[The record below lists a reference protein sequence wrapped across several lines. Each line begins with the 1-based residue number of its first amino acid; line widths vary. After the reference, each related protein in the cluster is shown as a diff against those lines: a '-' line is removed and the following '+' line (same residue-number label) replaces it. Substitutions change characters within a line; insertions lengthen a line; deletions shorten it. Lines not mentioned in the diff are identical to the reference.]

1 MVIRQSI
8 TTSHLISLKH
18 NVRSNEA
25 KWPHKSGW
33 IKSHFWLSQPN
44 QACDTIFSIRI
55 WCSTT
60 FSLTVWRNSAK
71 WRFRQFFYPLFCGH
85 LASFFRTSCF
95 KKYQCQN
102 VWLTF
107 HWKMSWRRV
116 TSKRWNTWAS
126 TTWHTYSKRRRNPKT
141 RKRTFGY
148 SIPHNCW
155 PKGNGDPFWEHIHC
169 TWSSDDIGQVW
180 YVSTQNSSGFRL
192 AWNASTLPNPCWRL
206 DFLKLFGV
214 QRQIQWYLLQR

>member
-1 MVIRQSI
+1 MVLELIFKWSTSTFHFHFLSFWLRRYINDIYNFFSSHYRKTQLLLYQIDIFVHFLCNPSNHVSVSI
-8 TTSHLISLKH
+8 FDLICVFGSVTILLKY

-44 QACDTIFSIRI
+44 QACNTIFSIRI

-95 KKYQCQN
+95 KY
-102 VWLTF
+102 V
-107 HWKMSWRRV
+107 R
-116 TSKRWNTWAS
+116 
-126 TTWHTYSKRRRNPKT
+126 
-141 RKRTFGY
+141 
-148 SIPHNCW
+148 SI
-155 PKGNGDPFWEHIHC
+155 
-169 TWSSDDIGQVW
+169 
-180 YVSTQNSSGFRL
+180 
-192 AWNASTLPNPCWRL
+192 
-206 DFLKLFGV
+206 
-214 QRQIQWYLLQR
+214 LLQKVFVTNKYIGLWQKWLQSPLKDEPLEWIFSMLRQPVWTLQILSKVSVFCTLQHSEK

>member
-1 MVIRQSI
+1 MVSHAWFEWLSQKWDLIHPLFCGHLASLLRTLYFSYCDNCDPFKI
-8 TTSHLISLKH
+8 TEIEFGPDVFYPSLLKH

-95 KKYQCQN
+95 S
-102 VWLTF
+102 F
-107 HWKMSWRRV
+107 HHALS
-116 TSKRWNTWAS
+116 NS
-126 TTWHTYSKRRRNPKT
+126 T
-141 RKRTFGY
+141 
-148 SIPHNCW
+148 
-155 PKGNGDPFWEHIHC
+155 E
-169 TWSSDDIGQVW
+169 
-180 YVSTQNSSGFRL
+180 
-192 AWNASTLPNPCWRL
+192 
-206 DFLKLFGV
+206 
-214 QRQIQWYLLQR
+214 

>member
-1 MVIRQSI
+1 MR
-8 TTSHLISLKH
+8 ISNIHVFHPRLKY

-25 KWPHKSGW
+25 KWPQKSGW

-95 KKYQCQN
+95 RKKGGNAAFQSQKES
-102 VWLTF
+102 WWEEDF
-107 HWKMSWRRV
+107 HSLL
-116 TSKRWNTWAS
+116 SYLFY
-126 TTWHTYSKRRRNPKT
+126 H
-141 RKRTFGY
+141 G
-148 SIPHNCW
+148 
-155 PKGNGDPFWEHIHC
+155 KGCRLQWEQGKSCLIRGMHVI
-169 TWSSDDIGQVW
+169 TP
-180 YVSTQNSSGFRL
+180 L
-192 AWNASTLPNPCWRL
+192 M
-206 DFLKLFGV
+206 
-214 QRQIQWYLLQR
+214 

>member
-1 MVIRQSI
+1 MGVWMLLKLYDFARSGRYGSQKGI
-8 TTSHLISLKH
+8 TDWRRTSHWRRTEKWHGIWKKRNTWT
-18 NVRSNEA
+18 NV
-25 KWPHKSGW
+25 
-33 IKSHFWLSQPN
+33 I
-44 QACDTIFSIRI
+44 
-55 WCSTT
+55 
-60 FSLTVWRNSAK
+60 
-71 WRFRQFFYPLFCGH
+71 
-85 LASFFRTSCF
+85 
-95 KKYQCQN
+95 KKYRQN